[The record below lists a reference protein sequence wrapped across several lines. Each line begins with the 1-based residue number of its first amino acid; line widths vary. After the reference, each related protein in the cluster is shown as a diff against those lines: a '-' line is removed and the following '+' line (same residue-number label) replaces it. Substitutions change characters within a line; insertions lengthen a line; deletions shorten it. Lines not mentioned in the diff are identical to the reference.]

1 MKNNKGFTLMELLVA
16 VFIGSMVT
24 ISLVSI
30 WKAAS
35 LQTSSGQRQSIIR
48 NNLSMFLRGM
58 HKDITEADVIIYPAK
73 GQVSVGSLLL
83 VGFRNARKVG
93 NTIEPPPVNSNIT
106 AFVTS
111 SEYFVYCYDSAKSR
125 VMRRASSY
133 SETKTIDNFLTELGS
148 CSGSTVMD
156 NVASKPNISTTDSIN
171 YDIAIEINKDFND
184 KTPPVHIEFKR
195 KFIIS
200 GGV

>member
-24 ISLVSI
+24 IALVSI

-35 LQTSSGQRQSIIR
+35 LQTASGQRQSVIR
-48 NNLSMFLRGM
+48 NNLSMFLRGI
-58 HKDITEADVIIYPAK
+58 HKDITEADVIIYPTKLLTAEPT
-73 GQVSVGSLLL
+73 LLL

-93 NTIEPPPVNSNIT
+93 SNIEPKNANVS
-106 AFVTS
+106 FVTTS
-111 SEYFVYCYDSAKSR
+111 QYFAYCYDSANKR
-125 VMRRASSY
+125 VLRRESNFAS
-133 SETKTIDNFLTELGS
+133 TTAIGDFLTDLGA
-148 CSGSTVMD
+148 CSGTNVMD
-156 NVASKPNISTTDSIN
+156 NVDGKPNISTDDNIN
-171 YDIAIEINKDFND
+171 YDVSVSIHKDFND
-184 KTPPVHIEFKR
+184 KTPPVVLEFDR

>member
-24 ISLVSI
+24 IALVSI

-35 LQTSSGQRQSIIR
+35 LQTSSGQRQSVIR
-48 NNLSMFLRGM
+48 NNLSMFLRGI
-58 HKDITEADVIIYPAK
+58 HKDLTESDVIIYPTK
-73 GQVSVGSLLL
+73 LLTSEPNTLL

-93 NTIEPPPVNSNIT
+93 DTIEPKNTNLA
-106 AFVTS
+106 AFVPAS
-111 SEYFVYCYDSAKSR
+111 QYFAYCYDSAKKR
-125 VMRRASSY
+125 VLRRESNYPA
-133 SETKTIDNFLTELGS
+133 TKTISDFLSDLGS
-148 CSGSTVMD
+148 CSGSNVMD
-156 NVASKPNISTTDSIN
+156 NVDAKPTISTGDNIN
-171 YDIAIEINKDFND
+171 YDVAIRIHKDFND
-184 KTPPVHIEFKR
+184 KTPPVHIEFER

>member
-35 LQTSSGQRQSIIR
+35 LQTSSGQRQSVIR
-48 NNLSMFLRGM
+48 NNLSMFLRGI
-58 HKDITEADVIIYPAK
+58 HKDLTEADVIIYPTK
-73 GQVSVGSLLL
+73 LLTSEPNILL

-93 NTIEPPPVNSNIT
+93 DTIEPKNSNL
-106 AFVTS
+106 TS
-111 SEYFVYCYDSAKSR
+111 FIPSSQYFAYCYDSTKKR
-125 VMRRASSY
+125 VLKRESNYPA
-133 SETKTIDNFLTELGS
+133 TKTISDFLSDLGD
-148 CSGSTVMD
+148 CSGSNVMD
-156 NVASKPNISTTDSIN
+156 NVDSKPTISTGDNVN
-171 YDIAIEINKDFND
+171 YDIAIRIHKDFND
-184 KTPPVHIEFKR
+184 KTPPVHIEFER